1 MTIAMI
7 RPVAIT
13 PGAIQFAV
21 IPNGPRSGEGIVSL
35 HLKRVLKPGLHRIT
49 VSEGDEHSSISGGV
63 PGYGLAIAAHG
74 RT

>member
-1 MTIAMI
+1 MI

-13 PGAIQFAV
+13 PGAMQFAV
-21 IPNGPRSGEGIVSL
+21 IPNGPRSGEGIVSF
-35 HLKRVLKPGLHRIT
+35 HPKTGFEAGLHRIT